1 MPQINEPAP
10 DLDISE
16 WVQGKPSNIGQ
27 EKGRNIVIIVFQVNC
42 PGCFNAGFPEFLE
55 SYRKFNNKP
64 ILFWG
69 LATAFEHFQWNN
81 LENLKKLIDQGEVVG
96 DTFYSLNNQGMLEG
110 NYLSYKIPF
119 PIAWDKIYPADPLK
133 AKDNAKKMIDRDF
146 PNFSQLPESTQK
158 KINDQVMAYYKDK
171 KFSAGTFENY
181 QLRGTPSTLL
191 IDKNGTL
198 RGKWFGSGFGLE
210 TEIEKLLNE

>member
-1 MPQINEPAP
+1 
-10 DLDISE
+10 
-16 WVQGKPSNIGQ
+16 
-27 EKGRNIVIIVFQVNC
+27 
-42 PGCFNAGFPEFLE
+42 
-55 SYRKFNNKP
+55 
-64 ILFWG
+64 
-69 LATAFEHFQWNN
+69 
-81 LENLKKLIDQGEVVG
+81 
-96 DTFYSLNNQGMLEG
+96 MLEG